1 MAARK
6 SRSLYSTKNIIT
18 GIGGQIINIVLGFV
32 ARTFFINAL
41 GQEYLGVSSLFTTI
55 LTMLNISELGIS
67 TAIVFSLYKPLAEKD
82 YEKCQILL
90 KLLKKIYAVIGI
102 VVLGIGLSIMPF
114 LPYIIKGNTEV
125 ANIKVIYIIYL
136 LQSALSYWFYSYKNT
151 ILQADQRQYVATLVG
166 YFITLS
172 VHLLQISVLLL
183 VQYTNLIKAQTGFV
197 VYLIVNLVFVVVKN
211 IVISKRVDKLYPH
224 LSDRELARQTQ
235 ELNEEEK
242 RSIFKNVIGLACYK
256 ISNVTL
262 SSADS
267 IIISSYINVAAVGIY
282 SNYVLILNI
291 VITLVGIVFGA
302 FTAGIGNLYVT
313 ESKEKSEFIFRC
325 LNLLNFWV
333 YGACGICFFYL
344 VNPFIRLWVGEDY
357 LFPIAVVVVIVAN
370 FLTDGLQNAVI
381 SYKDACGL
389 FWEGKFRP
397 IASALL
403 NVVVSLI
410 MVRYL
415 GIAGVILG
423 TIISRFLTTW
433 WFDALLVH
441 KRAFNKSPAGYYFRY
456 LRYLAIIVATA
467 LIVYPVANMIEVTN
481 LILWMVKGIVCFFI
495 PNVVFLTIFRN
506 TEEFRYIKLIGKDL
520 LTHIFKR

>member
-1 MAARK
+1 MK
-6 SRSLYSTKNIIT
+6 MSD
-18 GIGGQIINIVLGFV
+18 
-32 ARTFFINAL
+32 TF
-41 GQEYLGVSSLFTTI
+41 
-55 LTMLNISELGIS
+55 
-67 TAIVFSLYKPLAEKD
+67 
-82 YEKCQILL
+82 

-211 IVISKRVDKLYPH
+211 IHLKRGQTCTCTCLTESWPDKH
-224 LSDRELARQTQ
+224 RNSMRRKTQ
-235 ELNEEEK
+235 HFQECHW
-242 RSIFKNVIGLACYK
+242 ACLLQDKQCY
-256 ISNVTL
+256 SF
-262 SSADS
+262 SADS

-325 LNLLNFWV
+325 LNLLNFLGIWCMRYLFLLSCESV
-333 YGACGICFFYL
+333 YQVVG
-344 VNPFIRLWVGEDY
+344 GEDY

-415 GIAGVILG
+415 HC
-423 TIISRFLTTW
+423 W
-433 WFDALLVH
+433 
-441 KRAFNKSPAGYYFRY
+441 
-456 LRYLAIIVATA
+456 
-467 LIVYPVANMIEVTN
+467 
-481 LILWMVKGIVCFFI
+481 
-495 PNVVFLTIFRN
+495 
-506 TEEFRYIKLIGKDL
+506 
-520 LTHIFKR
+520 